1 MYRRDDSVRL
11 GRQEEQMAAL
21 DRVATQGGPALIA
34 SGAGTIV
41 AVNASS
47 SWVHNEGCNTP

>member
-47 SWVHNEGCNTP
+47 SWVHNEGSNIP